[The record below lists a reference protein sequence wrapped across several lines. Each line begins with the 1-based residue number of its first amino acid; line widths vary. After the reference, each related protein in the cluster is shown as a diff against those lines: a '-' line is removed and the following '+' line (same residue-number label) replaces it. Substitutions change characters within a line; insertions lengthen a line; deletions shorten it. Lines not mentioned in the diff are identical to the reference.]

1 MNIKC
6 VFNMFVEQQT
16 DVKPDICVSLLL
28 VHICSTSNPEPA
40 RKSKMCSKL
49 AFEGSV
55 EGGTAFLIDL

>member
-1 MNIKC
+1 
-6 VFNMFVEQQT
+6 MFVEQQT
-16 DVKPDICVSLLL
+16 DMKLDTCVSFLL

-40 RKSKMCSKL
+40 RKSHMCSKL